1 MAEIGFAQYVDLFKE
16 NEIDGEALR
25 VLSPDNFKEL
35 VPVLGHR
42 AKLLIARDALFGKSA

>member
-1 MAEIGFAQYVDLFKE
+1 MAEISFAQYVEMFKE

-35 VPVLGHR
+35 VPALGHR
-42 AKLLIARDALFGKSA
+42 AKLLMSRDALFGKSA